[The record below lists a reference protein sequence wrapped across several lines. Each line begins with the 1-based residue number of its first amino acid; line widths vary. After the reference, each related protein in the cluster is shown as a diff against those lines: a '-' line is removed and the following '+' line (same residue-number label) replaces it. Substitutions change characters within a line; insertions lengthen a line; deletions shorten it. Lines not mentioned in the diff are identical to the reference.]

1 MILTSMGHWVEL
13 MKIDTSADKIFEV
26 AEMEYGLEKANMMRA
41 EWSNMN

>member
-1 MILTSMGHWVEL
+1 